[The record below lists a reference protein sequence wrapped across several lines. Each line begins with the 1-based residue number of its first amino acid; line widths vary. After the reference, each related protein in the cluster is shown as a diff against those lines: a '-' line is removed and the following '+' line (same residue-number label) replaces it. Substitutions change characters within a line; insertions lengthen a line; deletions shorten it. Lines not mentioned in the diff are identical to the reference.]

1 MTRYAL
7 AAALL
12 ALAPQPAEAALLR
25 LDFTAQLTWG
35 GISDPWSGTARA
47 GHIQQAT
54 GITTSQPFTA
64 TGHITIDTGAPIVV
78 GFNPLSG
85 YWSSDAFNEVSF
97 TIGSKT
103 FAWGNN
109 PGYTNTRYGL
119 TLANTGTDDI
129 VRTGSL
135 TGPTVGGIDRLYY
148 PEIAPIGV
156 SVPEPTIP
164 VETTLRL
171 SSLVFALAAPGLISS
186 NLLADQDF
194 NWGSIP
200 FSSANNSLLIQI
212 DAETPPEYY
221 VGLRVLAQNAS
232 GHFTSFSLHQESTAT
247 TPEPAS
253 LALLLA
259 GTALLATTRR
269 RA

>member
-1 MTRYAL
+1 MTRTAL

-12 ALAPQPAEAALLR
+12 ALAPAHAEAALLR
-25 LDFTAQLTWG
+25 LDFTAQLSWG
-35 GISDPWSGTARA
+35 GISDPWSVTARA
-47 GHIQQAT
+47 GHIQNAT

-64 TGHITIDTGAPIVV
+64 TGHITIDTAAPIVV
-78 GFNPLSG
+78 GFAPATG
-85 YWSSDAFNEVSF
+85 YWSSDAFKEVSF
-97 TIGSKT
+97 TIGSQT

-119 TLANTGTDDI
+119 TLGNDNAADL

-135 TGPTVGGIDRLYY
+135 TSPNIGGIDRLYY

-156 SVPEPTIP
+156 AVPEPTIP

-171 SSLVFALAAPGLISS
+171 SALVFQFTAPGLISS
-186 NLLADQDF
+186 NILADQAFD
-194 NWGSIP
+194 WGSIP
-200 FSSANNSLLIQI
+200 FSSANNSLSIQI
-212 DAETPPEYY
+212 DAETPPEYF

-232 GHFTSFSLHQESTAT
+232 GHFTSFSLHQETTT

-253 LALLLA
+253 LALLHA
-259 GTALLATTRR
+259 GTALLAASRR
-269 RA
+269 RG

>member
-1 MTRYAL
+1 MTRTAL

-12 ALAPQPAEAALLR
+12 ALAPAHAEAALLR

-35 GISDPWSGTARA
+35 GISDPWSVTARA

-64 TGHITIDTGAPIVV
+64 TGHITIDTAAQSVV
-78 GFNPLSG
+78 GFPAATG
-85 YWSSDAFNEVSF
+85 YWSSDAFREVSF

-119 TLANTGTDDI
+119 TLADSGAGDL
-129 VRTGSL
+129 VRTGSR
-135 TGPTVGGIDRLYY
+135 TSPTFGGIDRLEY
-148 PEIAPIGV
+148 PEIDPIGV

-171 SSLVFALAAPGLISS
+171 SSLAFALTAPGLISS
-186 NLLADQDF
+186 NILADQGF

-200 FSSANNSLLIQI
+200 FSNLNNNLQIQI

-232 GHFTSFSLHQESTAT
+232 GHFTSFSLHQEPEAT

-269 RA
+269 RR

>member
-1 MTRYAL
+1 MTRSAL

-12 ALAPQPAEAALLR
+12 ALAPLPAEAALLR
-25 LDFTAQLTWG
+25 LDFTAQLSWG
-35 GISDPWSGTARA
+35 GISDPWSATARA

-54 GITTSQPFTA
+54 GITGSTPFTA
-64 TGHITIDTGAPIVV
+64 TGHITIDTGAPVV
-78 GFNPLSG
+78 VSFAPSSG
-85 YWSSDAFNEVSF
+85 YWSSDAFKEVSF
-97 TIGSKT
+97 TIGSRT
-103 FAWGNN
+103 FAWGNQ
-109 PGYTNTRYGL
+109 PGYSSTRYGL
-119 TLANTGTDDI
+119 TLGNSNGSDL

-135 TGPTVGGIDRLYY
+135 TGPNLGGIDRLYY
-148 PEIAPIGV
+148 PEIDPMGV

-171 SSLVFALAAPGLISS
+171 SSVAFALNATGLISS
-186 NLLADQDF
+186 NLLADQGFD
-194 NWGSIP
+194 WASIP
-200 FSSANNSLLIQI
+200 FTSANNTLSIQI

-232 GHFTSFSLHQESTAT
+232 GHFTSLSLHQETTA